1 VAHPTIQALA
11 TALARQP
18 AFIIIYGAIKLG
30 KTCDALMS
38 FPHAAFIAAPGAL
51 KAALG
56 VAGFSPPDN
65 RVRDVASLPQVVDA
79 LRMAANANPAT
90 RPDAMVIDDLT
101 LYVQRQV
108 SRSTLGGFDLWGA
121 IYKMIVDMRDEARR
135 CGMHVVVTMHES
147 PPHKVDGRTV
157 PGTVMLPGN
166 KLPFDVP
173 AAADMVLRA
182 QPMTTGYGNPV
193 GWPVVYRCNASD
205 PEWRTG
211 DRHNV
216 TPDMSPM
223 NIGEILRLYA
233 RENNVP
239 TFAPRRL
246 FAWQEDLVAKASEV
260 ILARGVENVA
270 DCREVLRALAVGVR
284 LRDTDERHVMWTLR
298 DAWDRAVLTH
308 AMRADRLKLYLGDK

>member
-1 VAHPTIQALA
+1 VTTASPPS
-11 TALARQP
+11 ALARQP

-38 FPHAAFIAAPGAL
+38 FPKAAFIAAPGAL

-65 RVRDVASLPQVVDA
+65 RVRDVSSLVQVVDT
-79 LRMAANANPAT
+79 LRMAANAKPAS
-90 RPDAMVIDDLT
+90 RPDALVIDDFT

-108 SRSTLGGFDLWGA
+108 SRSSLSGYDLWGA
-121 IYKMIVDMRDEARR
+121 IYKMVVDLRDEARR
-135 CGMHVVVTMHES
+135 CGMHVIVTMHERQ
-147 PPHKVDGRTV
+147 PHKEDGKV
-157 PGTVMLPGN
+157 YPGTVMLPG
-166 KLPFDVP
+166 KTLPFDVP
-173 AAADMVLRA
+173 AAVDMVLRA
-182 QPMTTGYGNPV
+182 QPVAAAYANPV

-216 TPDMSPM
+216 TPDYSPM

-239 TFAPRRL
+239 TFAPERL
-246 FAWQEDLVAKASEV
+246 FPWQEELVSKGAGA
-260 ILARGVENVA
+260 LLDRGVANVA
-270 DCREVLRALAVGVR
+270 DCRAVLKVLAEATR
-284 LRDTDERHVMWTLR
+284 KRDTDERHVMWTLR

-308 AMRADRLKLYLGDK
+308 AMHTDRLKRYLGE